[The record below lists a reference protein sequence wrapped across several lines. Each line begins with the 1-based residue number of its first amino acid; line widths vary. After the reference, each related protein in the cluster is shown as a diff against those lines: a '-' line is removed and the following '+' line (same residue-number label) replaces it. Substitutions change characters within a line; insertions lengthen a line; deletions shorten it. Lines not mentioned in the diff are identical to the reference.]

1 MKILV
6 TGANGQLG
14 YDVIRE
20 LKLRHIECIGVDMVD
35 FDISD
40 FEQTSDFVLKCSPDA
55 VIHCAAYT
63 SVDKA
68 EEEPDICNAVNVSG
82 SENIARACNA
92 LNSKLIYVSTDY
104 VFSGDGSEPFEPD
117 APKAPLN
124 VYGKS
129 KLNGELAVLENCKKS
144 FIVRTSWVF
153 GINGNNFVKTM
164 LRLGAEKDSINVVC
178 DQVGSPTYTKDLA
191 VLLCDMVLT
200 ENYGVYHATNENY
213 CSWSDFAV
221 KIMELS
227 GLKAYINPITTSEFK
242 AKALRPL
249 NSRLSKGCLDTAGF
263 KRLPSWDN
271 ALKRYL
277 DELNAIK

>member
-14 YDVIRE
+14 YDVLKE
-20 LKLRHIECIGVDMVD
+20 LALRHIDCIGVDMAD

-40 FEQTSDFVLKCSPDA
+40 FEQTSAFVLKYAPDA

-63 SVDKA
+63 AVDKA
-68 EEEPDICNAVNVSG
+68 EDEPDICNAVNVVG

-92 LNSKLIYVSTDY
+92 LDAKVVYVSTDY

-129 KLNGELAVLENCKKS
+129 KLNGELAILEKCKKS

-164 LRLGAEKDSINVVC
+164 LRLGAEKESINVVC
-178 DQVGSPTYTKDLA
+178 DQVGSPTYTRDLA

-200 ENYGVYHATNENY
+200 EQYGVYHATNENY

-221 KIMELS
+221 KIIELA
-227 GLKAYINPITTSEFK
+227 GLKAHINPITTQEYKS
-242 AKALRPL
+242 KALRPL
-249 NSRLSKGCLDTAGF
+249 NSRLSKESLDSAGF
-263 KRLPSWDN
+263 NRLPSWDN
-271 ALKRYL
+271 ALQRYL
-277 DELNAIK
+277 AQLL